1 MIGAHL
7 LVVVR
12 LPCFRVGGVTTPRK
26 LYLKIGKIVTY
37 FVLKSVIKSV
47 FNLLLTSLIYLSVN
61 ITGRASPAQS
71 WDDDWGTPVVP
82 NKGVIPNKGV
92 VPKTRP
98 KLNKQA
104 VRLPKIE
111 TFF

>member
-1 MIGAHL
+1 MVFNL
-7 LVVVR
+7 
-12 LPCFRVGGVTTPRK
+12 F
-26 LYLKIGKIVTY
+26 
-37 FVLKSVIKSV
+37 LKSVIH
-47 FNLLLTSLIYLSVN
+47 LSVN